1 MSRTLYRLITD
12 LAEPALKLYLRRR
25 AKRGKEDP
33 ARLDERLGRASAPRP
48 AGRLAWLH
56 AASVGE
62 ALSILPLIDRLR
74 RDHPDLGLLV
84 TTGTLTSGRLLE
96 VRLPLGVIHQYVPVD
111 RRAWVKR
118 FLDHWRPDAA
128 IWVESEL
135 WPNLIAE
142 TAARGVPMA
151 LVNGRMSESSFKR
164 WRLMKAHVAP
174 LLGAFD
180 VVLGQD
186 ETQASRFRGLGA
198 TQARYVGNLK
208 YAAPPLPVDERAL
221 ADLRDA
227 TAGRPLWLAAS
238 THPGEEAIVAEV
250 HGRLKPRFPRL
261 LTIVVPRH
269 PQRGGEVAA
278 MLERRG
284 LRIARRSAGEAL
296 RGDIDLYVADG
307 IGELGLFYRLAPVAF
322 VGGSLVP
329 IGGHN
334 PLEPAQLSSA
344 ILMGPHIFN
353 FELICERLAGAGGL
367 RRVADAD
374 ELADAAGFLLA
385 DEVGRYAMTLDAAR
399 VARAEAG
406 VLDAIMHSIDPLL
419 AAARGA
425 EVAGARA

>member
-1 MSRTLYRLITD
+1 MSRTLYRLVTD

-25 AKRGKEDP
+25 ARRGKEDP
-33 ARLDERLGRASAPRP
+33 ARLDERLGRASVPRP

-62 ALSILPLIDRLR
+62 ALSVLPLIDRLR
-74 RDHPDLGLLV
+74 REHPDLALLV

-96 VRLPLGVIHQYVPVD
+96 VRLPQGVIHQYVPVD
-111 RRAWVKR
+111 RRAWVRR

-128 IWVESEL
+128 IWIESEL
-135 WPNLIAE
+135 WPNLVAE
-142 TAARGVPMA
+142 TGARAVPMA
-151 LVNGRMSESSFKR
+151 LINGRMSESSFKR
-164 WRLMKAHVAP
+164 WRLMKSHVAP

-186 ETQASRFRGLGA
+186 ETQASRFRALGA
-198 TQARYVGNLK
+198 SGAKYVGNLK

-221 ADLRDA
+221 AELRDA
-227 TAGRPLWLAAS
+227 TAGRPLWLASS
-238 THPGEEAIVAEV
+238 THPGEEAMIADV
-250 HGRLKPRFPRL
+250 HARLKQRFPHP

-269 PQRGGEVAA
+269 PQRGPEVAA
-278 MLERRG
+278 LFARRG
-284 LRIARRSAGEAL
+284 LAVARRSADQAL
-296 RGDIDLYVADG
+296 RSSVDAYVADG

-344 ILMGPHIFN
+344 ILMGPHTFN

-374 ELADAAGFLLA
+374 ELADAVGFLLA

-399 VARAEAG
+399 VARAEAH
-406 VLDAIMHSIDPLL
+406 VLDAIMHALEPLL
-419 AAARGA
+419 EPAGPA
-425 EVAGARA
+425 EAAGARA

>member
-1 MSRTLYRLITD
+1 MSRALYRLVTD

-25 AKRGKEDP
+25 ARRGKEDP

-48 AGRLAWLH
+48 PGRLAWLH

-62 ALSILPLIDRLR
+62 ALSILPLVDRLR
-74 RDHPDLGLLV
+74 RDHPDTALLV

-96 VRLPLGVIHQYVPVD
+96 VRLPRGVIHQYVPLD
-111 RRAWVKR
+111 RRAWVRR

-135 WPNLIAE
+135 WPNLIAG

-164 WRLMKAHVAP
+164 WRLMKGQVAP
-174 LLGAFD
+174 LLAAFA

-198 TQARYVGNLK
+198 AGARYVGNLK

-221 ADLRDA
+221 AELRDI
-227 TAGRPLWLAAS
+227 TAARPLWLAAS
-238 THPGEEAIVAEV
+238 THPGEEAVIADV
-250 HGRLKPRFPRL
+250 HRRLKPRFPRL

-269 PQRGGEVAA
+269 PQRGVEVAT
-278 MLERRG
+278 MLDRRG
-284 LRIARRSAGEAL
+284 LRVARRSAGEKL
-296 RGDIDLYVADG
+296 LGEVDIYVADG

-374 ELADAAGFLLA
+374 ELADAVGFLLA

-399 VARAEAG
+399 IARAEAD
-406 VLDAIMHSIDPLL
+406 VLDAIMHALDPLL
-419 AAARGA
+419 AADRAA